1 MRRRIPTGIQDFV
14 KLREKSMA
22 YVDKTAYVWEVAQS
36 GVPTFLSRP
45 RRFGKS
51 LLVSTL
57 KAYWEGRSEL
67 FEGLEIF
74 ALESAREG
82 AWTPHPVFHLD
93 LDGANYAA
101 AGALESKLRAQLRQL
116 EQIWGIFDVEET
128 LSDRFLNFIIRAH
141 ADTGRR
147 AVVLVDEYDKPLL
160 DTLSDD
166 ALTDR
171 NRGVLKGFYGVL
183 KEADEHLESV
193 FVCGVTRSR
202 VAGLLSA
209 PRLRIGDGVGF
220 GISEDPRGRF
230 LFQGLPAV
238 HVENLGAGVLSKA
251 RLVGDHHHGEAARSE
266 IAHDLQNLRDHG
278 EVEG

>member
-22 YVDKTAYVWEVAQS
+22 YVDKTAYVWEIARS

-51 LLVSTL
+51 LLVSSL

-93 LDGANYAA
+93 LDGANCAV

-116 EQIWGIFDVEET
+116 EQIWGIVDVEET
-128 LSDRFLNFIIRAH
+128 LSDRFPNFIIRAH

-171 NRGVLKGFYGVL
+171 NRGVLKASTVSL
-183 KEADEHLESV
+183 RRQTS
-193 FVCGVTRSR
+193 TWSR
-202 VAGLLSA
+202 CSCVAS
-209 PRLRIGDGVGF
+209 R
-220 GISEDPRGRF
+220 
-230 LFQGLPAV
+230 AV
-238 HVENLGAGVLSKA
+238 A
-251 RLVGDHHHGEAARSE
+251 
-266 IAHDLQNLRDHG
+266 
-278 EVEG
+278 